1 MQYIKILFALAVAIY
16 IGFEE
21 DKKKLL
27 KIGKKSGCVAK
38 F

>member
-1 MQYIKILFALAVAIY
+1 MQYIGILLALAVAIY

-21 DKKKLL
+21 DKKK
-27 KIGKKSGCVAK
+27 KIIKDREN